1 MANFKV
7 LTVYEDGTR
16 RTLETTDGAIAVREA
31 GNASYEE
38 EKAKTVSLEQDGTV
52 IYSDKIK
59 AWKVNGNVQST

>member
-31 GNASYEE
+31 GNACYEE
-38 EKAKTVSLEQDGTV
+38 EQAKTVALEQDGKV
-52 IYSDKIK
+52 LFSDSIK
-59 AWKVNGNVQST
+59 AYKPSSR